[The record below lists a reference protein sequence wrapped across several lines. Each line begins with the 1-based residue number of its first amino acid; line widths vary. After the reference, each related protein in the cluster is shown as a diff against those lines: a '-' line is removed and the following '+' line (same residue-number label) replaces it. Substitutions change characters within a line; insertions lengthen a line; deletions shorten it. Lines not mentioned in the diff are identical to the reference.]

1 MTSLYQEVQQA
12 LQELPVR
19 PSKRLGQHFLI
30 HRNVID
36 GIVKLLQLTPD
47 EEVLEIGPGLGF
59 LTRRLAEHARHV
71 WAVEV
76 DSFLVNWLR
85 RTPWANH
92 PDLCVVQDDILSVD
106 FGVLLPKHK
115 IKLAG
120 NLPYNISTSVL
131 FRLIEERE
139 RFSLVVLMLQ
149 REVANRIAASPGTK
163 AYGGLSVWWQIHGEI
178 LNRMPVSQEAFFP
191 RPKVQSMVLQMRFF
205 SQPLVPTG
213 DLPLLKKVVRAAFS
227 HRRKTLGNAFQE
239 LFPGKKKAVEEF
251 LRARDIDPQRRGETF
266 EVKEFIHLA
275 RILREED
282 FLKFDA

>member
-1 MTSLYQEVQQA
+1 MTSLYQEAQQA

-19 PSKRLGQHFLI
+19 PSKKLGQHFLI
-30 HRNVID
+30 HRNVIE

-59 LTRRLAEHARHV
+59 LTRRLVEQARHV

-85 RTPWANH
+85 KTPWANR
-92 PDLCVVQDDILSVD
+92 PDLCLVQDDILNVD
-106 FGVLLPKHK
+106 FSVLLPNHK

-120 NLPYNISTSVL
+120 NLPYNISTPVL

-178 LNRMPVSQEAFFP
+178 LNRMPVSPEAFFP

-205 SQPLVPTG
+205 SQPLAAAG
-213 DLPLLKKVVRAAFS
+213 DLPLLKKVVRAAFG

-239 LFPGKKKAVEEF
+239 LFPGKKRELEQL
-251 LRARDIDPQRRGETF
+251 LRAHAIDPQRRGETF
-266 EVKEFIHLA
+266 DVGEFIHLA
-275 RILREED
+275 QLLQDEGFRDLN
-282 FLKFDA
+282 A